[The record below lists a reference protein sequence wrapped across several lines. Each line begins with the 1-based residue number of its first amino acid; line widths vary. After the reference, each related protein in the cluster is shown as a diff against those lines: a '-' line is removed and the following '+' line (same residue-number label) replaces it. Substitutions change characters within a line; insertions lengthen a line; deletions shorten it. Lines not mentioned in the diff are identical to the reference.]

1 MKTIIISAGLLLSNI
16 IVAQKL
22 KSEAVPSAVKESVAK
37 KYPSAKVEEWEK
49 EGENYEAELE
59 MGKEELSLLLDA
71 SGNILETE
79 TEIEIKDL
87 PAAVTDYISKNVK
100 GKKIK
105 EASKIVT
112 SNGTVTYEA
121 EVEKE
126 DYIFDSNGVFLKKE
140 K

>member
-1 MKTIIISAGLLLSNI
+1 MKTIIISASLLLSNI

-22 KSEAVPSAVKESVAK
+22 KSENVPTAVKESVTK
-37 KYPSAKVEEWEK
+37 KYPTAKVEEWEK

-59 MGKEELSLLLDA
+59 MGKEEISVLLDT

-79 TEIEIKDL
+79 TEIDVKDL
-87 PAAVTDYISKNVK
+87 PAAITDYISKHVK

-112 SNGTVTYEA
+112 STGIVTYEA